1 MQLLDEGGV
10 LRQFEDAPAMWTEP
24 VRGPDALH
32 RRDTEPHSLRHRPCC
47 PVGRLVRRR
56 RLRQP
61 DHLGGL
67 AGGDRRLARRPGL
80 VAQQARDT
88 RLGKPFLPAPNGCL
102 RLACGGHDGLRTE
115 VIRSQQDDPRPPDM
129 LLGGVPIGDDCFKPP
144 AVRSRNSDGY
154 SRAHDADS
162 QRGKQTGIPNRTLPF
177 GLVH

>member
-1 MQLLDEGGV
+1 
-10 LRQFEDAPAMWTEP
+10 MWTEP

-102 RLACGGHDGLRTE
+102 RLACGGHDGLRKQLLFWLTSDDYAKMLEFQKRNGLKSQSDVIATALHRLWKTE
-115 VIRSQQDDPRPPDM
+115 
-129 LLGGVPIGDDCFKPP
+129 
-144 AVRSRNSDGY
+144 
-154 SRAHDADS
+154 
-162 QRGKQTGIPNRTLPF
+162 
-177 GLVH
+177 GLV